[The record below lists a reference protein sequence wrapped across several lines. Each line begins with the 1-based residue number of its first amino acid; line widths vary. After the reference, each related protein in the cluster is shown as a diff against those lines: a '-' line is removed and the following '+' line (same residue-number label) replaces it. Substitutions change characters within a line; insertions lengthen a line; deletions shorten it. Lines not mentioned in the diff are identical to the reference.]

1 MLILYELTPK
11 ALDDLDEIWFYIA
24 QDDPKA
30 ADRVESA
37 ILAACRRLSK
47 FPGLG
52 NARMELTSRSLRFW
66 TVPKYPNYSIV
77 YQPETKPLR
86 ILGIL
91 QGNRDIGPILPS
103 RH

>member
-1 MLILYELTPK
+1 MQIFYELTPK
-11 ALDDLDEIWFYIA
+11 ALDDLDEIWLYIA
-24 QDDPKA
+24 QDDSKA

-37 ILAACRRLSK
+37 ILAACSRLSK

-52 NARMELTSRSLRFW
+52 NARMELTPRSLRFW
-66 TVPKYPNYSIV
+66 TVPSIPTTPSF